1 MMRSSCNRH
10 PVTARNDWGDDADAP
25 CLRAGAPPG
34 GGRFLELAAAGR
46 PFTAEDYA
54 ARTPDWAVFRHPSA
68 LPGDG
73 GFDPAERRFRKH
85 APP

>member
-1 MMRSSCNRH
+1 MYTLRPTRRALG
-10 PVTARNDWGDDADAP
+10 AR
-25 CLRAGAPPG
+25 
-34 GGRFLELAAAGR
+34 RFLELAAAGR

-85 APP
+85 APAAAQ